1 MEKEAEAAKAP
12 EVAVEDAPPAAV
24 EEAPAATKATGP
36 PKVGESIELNGFG
49 GEVQTHSEE
58 ATTLA
63 KLLEASKS
71 GVVLFTYPKA
81 STPGCT
87 TQVCLFRDAYDDLT
101 KAGLSVYG
109 LSNDSPKANKNFVEK
124 QKLQYPLLCD
134 PKQTLISAIGLKK
147 APKGTT
153 RGVFVVDKTGKVLAS
168 EPGGP
173 AATLEVVKK
182 IVAGLGGDADS
193 DGIKQGED
201 VVAAETAA
209 DVADTA
215 EKLDGDGASKL

>member
-1 MEKEAEAAKAP
+1 MKKPRSAIKSQD
-12 EVAVEDAPPAAV
+12 VHLTRTD
-24 EEAPAATKATGP
+24 TSGL
-36 PKVGESIELNGFG
+36 VG
-49 GEVQTHSEE
+49 
-58 ATTLA
+58 
-63 KLLEASKS
+63 
-71 GVVLFTYPKA
+71 
-81 STPGCT
+81 T